1 MSIITNIPASNL
13 PIGIY
18 RVTSI
23 NYPMA
28 IADYKASISQNQFES
43 VQIELA
49 ILYHPI
55 SNGPKEWPYQNL
67 LRKQLHV
74 IESGTKLVTR
84 NFVLQHVDYAV
95 WEILTRAKYDQLI
108 AESQE
113 PTAVSIIDL
122 TKLSHKDGLQMY
134 DKIKAHAAN
143 QLPLDDFEEMEQ
155 YDDMAEEQN
164 DEIN

>member
-1 MSIITNIPASNL
+1 M
-13 PIGIY
+13 
-18 RVTSI
+18 
-23 NYPMA
+23 
-28 IADYKASISQNQFES
+28 
-43 VQIELA
+43 
-49 ILYHPI
+49 
-55 SNGPKEWPYQNL
+55 
-67 LRKQLHV
+67 
-74 IESGTKLVTR
+74 
-84 NFVLQHVDYAV
+84 
-95 WEILTRAKYDQLI
+95 LTMPFGR
-108 AESQE
+108 SQE